1 MGVVPTTIPC
11 TQELPAV
18 SIVTHA
24 IAFLTN
30 LILRP
35 SRPVCPHCGSSL
47 WKKHGFYRR
56 GQRCL
61 HVLRLAAPIQR
72 YKCLNRRCGKTWA
85 DRPPWLVPKRWY
97 GRDVIRKALDL
108 CFDNVTSWRELA
120 ELLHGEITA
129 SGRALRWAPWRRPRK
144 GAAKVRLA
152 HTTLWRWFLEAARRA
167 EAQESLGGRYRG
179 LFSGILA
186 TDESWG
192 WVKGVVDGVKRK
204 VGFGIQGLVDG
215 ATRVVLSLRRLPALS
230 EEALRAGVERLPE
243 LGVGLDELKV
253 WLSDGLRTYD
263 ALLDMLGLGR
273 LPRQRSLF
281 HLWRNLLGLL
291 KTYAAERGEAAGKE
305 LQAAVR
311 AVWDAQSEREAVKAL
326 YALVERYG
334 AEELAQGIVGF
345 VRASFR
351 EATYHLRG
359 EVAGLARTTGVVEW
373 VWRRFKRRM
382 RLLQVFMGD
391 DGADRFLAV
400 YELYVNFHRYQVRR
414 ERKRAYPYAGMCP
427 LEIAGQS
434 LTVEI
439 EDRQLVATWLD
450 ELGI

>member
-1 MGVVPTTIPC
+1 MGVVPTTIAA
-11 TQELPAV
+11 TAELPAV

-30 LILRP
+30 LVLRP

-61 HVLRLAAPIQR
+61 HVLRLDAPIQR
-72 YKCLNRRCGKTWA
+72 YKCLNQRCAKTWA
-85 DRPPWLVPKRWY
+85 DRPSWLAPKRWY

-120 ELLHGEITA
+120 ELLHGEITG

-144 GAAKVRLA
+144 GAGKVRLA
-152 HTTLWRWFLEAARRA
+152 HTTLWRWFMEAASRA
-167 EAQESLGGRYRG
+167 ETPESLGGRYRG

-192 WVKGVVDGVKRK
+192 WAKGVVDGVKQK

-215 ATRVVLSLRRLPALS
+215 ATRVVLSLSRLADES

-243 LGVGLDELKV
+243 LGVELAELKV

-273 LPRQRSLF
+273 LPRQRSVF
-281 HLWRNLLGLL
+281 QLWRNVLGDI
-291 KTYAAERGEAAGKE
+291 KAYAAQQGEDAGSD
-305 LQAAVR
+305 LRQAVR
-311 AVWDAQSEREAVKAL
+311 AVWAAQTEREAVVGL
-326 YALVERYG
+326 HTLVERYG
-334 AEELAQGIVGF
+334 AEPLARDV
-345 VRASFR
+345 VRLVRVTFR
-351 EATYHLRG
+351 QATYHLKG
-359 EVAGLARTTGVVEW
+359 IAPGLGRTTGVVEW
-373 VWRRFKRRM
+373 IWRRFKRRL
-382 RLLQVFMGD
+382 RLMQLFMAD
-391 DGADRFLAV
+391 DAADKYLAL
-400 YELYVNFHRYQVRR
+400 YELYLNFHRYQVRR
-414 ERKRAYPYAGMCP
+414 EHQRTYRYAGMCP
-427 LEIAGQS
+427 LEIAGQR
-434 LTVEI
+434 LEVEV
-439 EDRQLVATWLD
+439 EGRRVAATWLD
-450 ELGI
+450 GLGI